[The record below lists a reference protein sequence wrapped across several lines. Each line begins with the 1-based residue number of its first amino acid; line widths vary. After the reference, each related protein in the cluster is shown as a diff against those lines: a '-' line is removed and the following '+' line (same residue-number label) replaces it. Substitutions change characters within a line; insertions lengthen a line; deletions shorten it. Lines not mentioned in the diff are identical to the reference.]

1 MGYKGLEIYTIRS
14 SIEEKE
20 EDEEE
25 EEEYNVNHQYI
36 KFLYIL
42 KKSN

>member
-25 EEEYNVNHQYI
+25 EYYINHEYI

-42 KKSN
+42 

>member
-25 EEEYNVNHQYI
+25 EEEEEEYNVNHQYI

-42 KKSN
+42 

>member
-1 MGYKGLEIYTIRS
+1 MSTLGYKGLEIYTIRL

-25 EEEYNVNHQYI
+25 GYYISYEYI

-42 KKSN
+42 

>member
-25 EEEYNVNHQYI
+25 EN
-36 KFLYIL
+36 YIL
-42 KKSN
+42 IMNT

>member
-42 KKSN
+42 

>member
-25 EEEYNVNHQYI
+25 EEYNVNHQYI

-42 KKSN
+42 

>member
-20 EDEEE
+20 ENE
-25 EEEYNVNHQYI
+25 EEEYYINHEYI

-42 KKSN
+42 

>member
-20 EDEEE
+20 EEDEEE
-25 EEEYNVNHQYI
+25 ENYI
-36 KFLYIL
+36 IIM
-42 KKSN
+42 NT